1 MNSLLEIDQMVYS
14 KIIGTGSYLPEKILT
29 NADIEKIV
37 ETSNEWIIERTG
49 IHRRHIAAEHE
60 TSLTMAEKAARE
72 AMADAGIVP
81 ADIGMIIIATTTPEK
96 MFPSTACHLQE
107 RLGIAGCPAF
117 DLNSAAC
124 AGFVYALSI
133 ADQYIKS
140 GAIKT
145 ALVIGSEVMSR
156 VVDWTDRTTCVLF
169 GDGAGAVV
177 IGASDEPGILSTHLH
192 ADGTHKDVLS
202 LPVSIG
208 KPMEVE
214 EELFIKMTGN
224 QLFKLAVNILGNL
237 FDETLKAN
245 GLQRSDI
252 DWLVPHQA
260 NIRIIQAMAKKLD
273 LPMERVALT
282 LEDQGN
288 TSSASIPLALDK
300 AIRDGKIKRG
310 EMLLLEGFGGGLAWG
325 SALIKY

>member
-1 MNSLLEIDQMVYS
+1 MTYS

-37 ETSNEWIIERTG
+37 ETSHDWIVERTG

-60 TSLTMAEKAARE
+60 SSLTMAEKAARQ
-72 AMADAGIVP
+72 AMEEAGIQP
-81 ADIGMIIIATTTPEK
+81 TDIGMIIIATTTPEK

-107 RLGIAGCPAF
+107 RLGIAGCAAF

-133 ADQYIKS
+133 ADQYVRS

-156 VVDWTDRTTCVLF
+156 VVDWSDRTTCVLF

-208 KPMEVE
+208 KPMDVE

-224 QLFKLAVNILGNL
+224 QLFKLAVNI
-237 FDETLKAN
+237 
-245 GLQRSDI
+245 LQRSDI

-310 EMLLLEGFGGGLAWG
+310 ELLLLEGFGGGLAWG